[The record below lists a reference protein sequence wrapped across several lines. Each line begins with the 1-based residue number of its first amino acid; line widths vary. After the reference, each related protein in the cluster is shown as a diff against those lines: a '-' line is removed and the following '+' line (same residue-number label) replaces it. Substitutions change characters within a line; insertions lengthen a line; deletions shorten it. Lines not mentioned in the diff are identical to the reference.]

1 MSTVTLSAFDAD
13 RLVGTI
19 GHEPHEDRFSFAY
32 DPGWPAT
39 PGAYPLSPHIRW
51 QAEAPS
57 SPTVRRFLE
66 NLLPEGRALDVAA
79 STFRVSRNNLFG
91 LTERLGAETSGAL
104 SLLMQ
109 GREPATVATTRREI
123 LPTELADRIAQRRE
137 TPFSVW
143 DGTVR
148 LSIAGHQDK
157 IAVLMDGN
165 RCWLVGGALAST
177 HILKPEPDDG
187 RLAMVVANE
196 HYCMRL
202 GSALGLACAPVSI
215 LRVPAPVLAVR
226 RFDRIVEPN
235 RIRRLHV
242 IDACQALDLPPGFKY
257 ERNFGDGE
265 HVRHI
270 RDGVGFARLFSVV
283 RDHAI
288 DKAAAARGLLRWA
301 LFQYLIGN
309 YDAHGKNV
317 SFHVHPEGLTLAP
330 FYDLVSVVAYDG
342 LSHTLA
348 MAFGDAFEPAEVT
361 PFELAL
367 FAQRTGVRRA
377 TLAREMTRIARAA
390 KGSARPLAEDA
401 VYLGEER
408 AFVRRIAGYVERQAE
423 RLESMVKG
431 TRQVDPALL

>member
-1 MSTVTLSAFDAD
+1 MSTVALSVFDAD

-19 GHEPHEDRFSFAY
+19 GHEPYEDRFAFDY
-32 DPGWPAT
+32 EPRWPRT
-39 PGAYPLSPHIRW
+39 PGAYPLSPHFRW
-51 QAEAPS
+51 NAKAPS
-57 SPTVRRFLE
+57 SATVRRFLE
-66 NLLPEGRALDVAA
+66 NLLPEGHALDVAA
-79 STFRVSRNNLFG
+79 STFQVSRNNLFG
-91 LTERLGAETSGAL
+91 LIQRLGAETSGAL
-104 SLLMQ
+104 ILLMQ
-109 GREPATVATTRREI
+109 GREPAMVETTRREI
-123 LPTELADRIAQRRE
+123 TRAELAARIAQRHAV
-137 TPFSVW
+137 PFSVW

-157 IAVLMDGN
+157 IAVLMEGD

-177 HILKPEPDDG
+177 HILKPEPEDG

-202 GSALGLACAPVSI
+202 GAALGLDCAPVSM
-215 LRVPAPVLAVR
+215 LRVPAPVLVVR
-226 RFDRIVEPN
+226 RFDRVVEPD

-257 ERNFGDGE
+257 ERNFGDGD

-270 RDGVGFARLFSVV
+270 RDGVGFERLFSVV
-283 RDHAI
+283 RDHVI
-288 DKAAAARGLLRWA
+288 DKAAAGRGLLRWA

-309 YDAHGKNV
+309 SDAHGKNV
-317 SFHVHPEGLTLAP
+317 SFFVHPEGLTLAP

-342 LSHTLA
+342 LSHALA
-348 MAFGDAFEPAEVT
+348 MGFGDAFELAEVT

-367 FAQRTGVRRA
+367 FAHRAGIRRA
-377 TLAREMTRIARAA
+377 ALVREMTRMARLA
-390 KGSARPLAEDA
+390 KQAARPLADDA

-408 AFVRRIAGYVERQAE
+408 GFVRSIAMHVERQAD
-423 RLESMVKG
+423 RLEAMVNG